1 MNGGGGHPSERGRR
15 AAWLVAMMALMT
27 APSLI
32 AGAQTASLDRRVA
45 IETFDGPQGELLQ
58 GAVEA
63 ALLRRYYLVPGT
75 VVGEAL
81 RRSSGP
87 RNSDQTF
94 AEAGKRLNVAAFVS
108 AKVRHRG
115 NWWVEMVVRNGDT
128 GEEAARFA
136 LTKRRLDALAKALA
150 RSTPGRLDGM
160 FTGDTRVA
168 AVDDQFT
175 LRTIPPSL
183 SSRQAIPG
191 RPKEGTP
198 PPAAGADDD
207 DEQTAASTTPAP
219 LAGNRERPERR
230 EPPERPDEPA
240 PDWEVG
246 VGGRL
251 FSRSMS
257 FSDNVSRIPNYR
269 LNQASAA
276 IAEAAIYPLQAW
288 GGGRFGAWRSLGLGG
303 NVTYAPGVSTMADD
317 GISRASTAVH
327 GYGIDLRYRVR
338 LGSVLLVPRAGWSVD
353 TFSTDF
359 DAPVPDVSYHVVRV
373 GTAVQIAV
381 SRHATLGASMDYL
394 DVLSVGR
401 LGDGDRF
408 PRATVRGIDVS
419 LRAGYE
425 VTDGLE
431 IWTTVG
437 VRRYGFDMKAQPG
450 DRLIVGGAIDEYASV
465 AMGLTYRPRAAPEG
479 ASPHTLQ

>member
-1 MNGGGGHPSERGRR
+1 MTAGGCRVTARRRR
-15 AAWLVAMMALMT
+15 AAWVVAMVAAMT
-27 APSLI
+27 APSLM
-32 AGAQTASLDRRVA
+32 AGAQTTPLDRRVA
-45 IETFDGPQGELLQ
+45 IANFDGPQGDLLQ

-75 VVGEAL
+75 VVDDAL

-94 AEAGKRLNVAAFVS
+94 AEAGRRLNVAAFVS

-115 NWWVEMVVRNGDT
+115 KWWVEMVVRNGDT

-136 LTKRRLDALAKALA
+136 LTERRLAVLARALA
-150 RSTPGRLDGM
+150 RSAPGRLEVMLASDA
-160 FTGDTRVA
+160 RVS
-168 AVDDQFT
+168 AVDEPPT
-175 LRTIPPSL
+175 LRTTPRPAMPRRAEPATAPPDVT
-183 SSRQAIPG
+183 A
-191 RPKEGTP
+191 TT
-198 PPAAGADDD
+198 ATTDDD
-207 DEQTAASTTPAP
+207 DDDRTAASNKPVAPVDTPA
-219 LAGNRERPERR
+219 RQERPGER
-230 EPPERPDEPA
+230 A
-240 PDWEVG
+240 PDWEIG
-246 VGGRL
+246 IGGRI

-257 FSDNVSRIPNYR
+257 FSDNVSRVPNYR

-276 IAEAAIYPLQAW
+276 IAEAAIYPLRVW

-303 NVTYAPGVSTMADD
+303 NVTYAPGVSTVADD
-317 GISRASTAVH
+317 GISRAPTAVH
-327 GYGIDLRYRVR
+327 GYGIDLRYRVW

-359 DAPVPDVSYHVVRV
+359 AAPVPDVSYHAVRI
-373 GTAVQIAV
+373 GGAVQTPIT
-381 SRHATLGASMDYL
+381 RHATLGASMDYL

-408 PRATVRGIDVS
+408 PRATASGIDVA

-431 IWTTVG
+431 LWGTVG

-465 AMGLTYRPRAAPEG
+465 AMGLTYRPRTTPEG
-479 ASPHTLQ
+479 SSPHTAR